1 MSVTSDTANYQQ
13 PNFSIDFNLIDTTDA
28 KAGTYLMI
36 LDAEGLRN
44 AHIPSV
50 KIGNKMEYAQISST
64 ASSNELACA
73 IYIRNQ
79 NNHSYPL
86 VGTMYI
92 NYHPLSGIV
101 DITSVKVSPE
111 SQLDIDID
119 RVGNAKFD
127 FKLTA
132 KQSDYALCNSA
143 STETARE

>member
-1 MSVTSDTANYQQ
+1 MTTDTTYYQQ

-28 KAGTYLMI
+28 KSGNYLMI

-44 AHIPSV
+44 AQVSSV
-50 KIGNKMEYAQISST
+50 KVGSKMEYVQISST

-79 NNHSYPL
+79 SNHSYPL
-86 VGTMYI
+86 IGTMYI

-101 DITSVKVSPE
+101 DITSVKVSTE
-111 SQLDIDID
+111 SQLDIDVD
-119 RVGNAKFD
+119 RVDHAKFD

-132 KQSDYALCNSA
+132 KQSDYTL
-143 STETARE
+143 